1 MKAFAIESFGSEGN
15 VRDLPELQPA
25 PGSIVVTVHV
35 AGVNP
40 VDSKI
45 RDGKYGQ
52 RSFPLVL
59 GQDFAGTVESV
70 GAGVTRVKAGD
81 RVFGCAREHG
91 AYAEET
97 LVPDHDRGSPF
108 TRIPDGLSDQIAA
121 ALPTPAL
128 TALASLELLDVRK
141 GTTLLVI
148 GAAGAVGSAAVQIAR
163 ERGAQVSAAVRPGK
177 EALVRRLGANQVVG
191 TDGDVASAFE
201 NEDVR
206 SFDAL
211 LDVVSDGE
219 KLKANSKLVRPGG
232 RLVTTVHVA
241 DVPWFAA
248 REITATNITMS
259 ETPQSSPQ
267 GLDEL
272 ARLALDGKLV
282 LDIAGELK
290 LSDAGSALDELKA
303 GNVNGKL
310 LLRIAE

>member
-1 MKAFAIESFGSEGN
+1 MKAFAIEKFGTEGEILE
-15 VRDLPELQPA
+15 LPFLEPG
-25 PGSIVVTVHV
+25 PGSVVIAVHV

-45 RDGKYGQ
+45 REGKSGE

-59 GQDFAGTVESV
+59 GQDFAGIVESV
-70 GAGVTRVKAGD
+70 GEGVTRVKAGD

-108 TRIPDGLSDQIAA
+108 TLIPDGLSDEVAA

-128 TALASLELLDVRK
+128 TALASLELLEVRN
-141 GTTLLVI
+141 GTSLLVI

-163 ERGAQVSAAVRPGK
+163 ERGAQVSAAVLPGQ
-177 EALVRRLGANQVVG
+177 EEQVRRLGASPVVG

-201 NEDVR
+201 NQDVR
-206 SFDAL
+206 TFDAL
-211 LDVVSDGE
+211 LDVVSSGE
-219 KLKANSKLVRPGG
+219 QLKANSKLLRRGG
-232 RLVTTVHVA
+232 LLVTTVHVA
-241 DVPWFAA
+241 DVAWFAA
-248 REITATNITMS
+248 HDITATNITMNQ
-259 ETPQSSPQ
+259 TPQSSPQ
-267 GLDEL
+267 GLDEV
-272 ARLALDGKLV
+272 AKLALDGKLV

-290 LSDAGSALDELKA
+290 LSDAGSALDELEA